1 MATSQQGLNV
11 RGMKLL
17 RIGIAF
23 FSLRGILRPGFL
35 KVYTSAGPANAL
47 SVKLKSQIQKQSP
60 STLTK

>member
-17 RIGIAF
+17 RTGIAF

-35 KVYTSAGPANAL
+35 KVYTSTSPADAL
-47 SVKLKSQIQKQSP
+47 SVKLKSQIQK
-60 STLTK
+60 